1 MTMQTPPKSDD
12 ESVQQEESER
22 ETVLTEPE
30 ESQQN
35 DPVEPPPTEIPQ
47 KPTSGPLES
56 KVSHYL
62 TDNAVRRE
70 SVSLGKDSC
79 RREILKRRKMLE
91 KRVWATQQQLK
102 VKEEY
107 EGERLGEILKRR
119 KMLEKRVWATQQE
132 LKVQGEYEGE
142 RLGEIL
148 KRRKML
154 EKRVWATQ
162 QELKVQGEYEGERLG
177 DTTEHT
183 DELEDRPARK
193 TLKSQRSRESIHDKT
208 VSQYATVAG
217 CSVSDEDGHSQGGR
231 DSNGGI
237 IH

>member
-56 KVSHYL
+56 KVSRYL

-91 KRVWATQQQLK
+91 KRVWATQQELK
-102 VKEEY
+102 VK
-107 EGERLGEILKRR
+107 
-119 KMLEKRVWATQQE
+119 
-132 LKVQGEYEGE
+132 
-142 RLGEIL
+142 
-148 KRRKML
+148 
-154 EKRVWATQ
+154 
-162 QELKVQGEYEGERLG
+162 GEYEGERLG